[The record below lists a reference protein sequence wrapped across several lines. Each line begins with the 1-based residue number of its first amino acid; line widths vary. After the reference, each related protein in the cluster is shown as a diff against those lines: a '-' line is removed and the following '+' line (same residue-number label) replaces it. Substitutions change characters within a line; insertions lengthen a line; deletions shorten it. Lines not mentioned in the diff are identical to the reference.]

1 MSVTPALCMLL
12 SLVSIGSTFCKE
24 CYWNR
29 KCQYDYFSTVTPYDS
44 VRGDLRDQPKDDG
57 CEVISVWSI
66 HRHGNRNPGPDVT
79 RNIREL
85 QYKIKQLL
93 DSEHSPASRRS
104 NNCSQDMYDLMNWSW
119 NSTMDNSA
127 EYLTGIGY
135 EELFDLGRRLYYG
148 HDEFL
153 KSVDKVYFK
162 ATNEQRTIT
171 SLAAFVR
178 GMSVAQ
184 GNFSSGIDP
193 PSEIDYL
200 LRPYKNCERY
210 TEEVKNGPKLAD
222 ELAAYDSSAEFL
234 AIRDRVQSKMFVDY
248 QMTSTDVNTLYELCR
263 FERSWSEK
271 LRSPWCSFFTDQDLI
286 VLEYRDDVRH
296 FYRNGYA
303 SEINVKLG
311 GLPLKD
317 LYENFV
323 NATEGDK
330 KTLVSYFTH
339 DTMMEMVYCALGLY
353 KDPEP
358 PRGFTRDANRLWRT
372 TQFSAFASNLM
383 AILTRCVESG
393 VQTFRVQI
401 LINEKTTP
409 LCPEE
414 GCTWQQFLENFQGY
428 SKANL
433 DVCA

>member
-234 AIRDRVQSKMFVDY
+234 AI
-248 QMTSTDVNTLYELCR
+248 
-263 FERSWSEK
+263 
-271 LRSPWCSFFTDQDLI
+271 
-286 VLEYRDDVRH
+286 
-296 FYRNGYA
+296 
-303 SEINVKLG
+303 NVKLG
-311 GLPLKD
+311 ALPLKD